1 MNPRAAQWRTAA
13 AVLLVA
19 LFGVISGT
27 ELDNGLAESP
37 HPHRA
42 SALSAGSALTSVI
55 ADHPHV
61 RDGSHHRAPEL
72 VATASMPRPN
82 TTLMAAGLALAVIV
96 TVGFWH
102 RTGSDPVRGPPP
114 ALSPVHSGRVI
125 LTRLCISRR

>member
-13 AVLLVA
+13 VVLLVA

-27 ELDNGLAESP
+27 ELGNGFAESA

-42 SALSAGSALTSVI
+42 SALSAVSVLTPVI
-55 ADHPHV
+55 ADHPHA
-61 RDGSHHRAPEL
+61 RDGSHHPAPEL
-72 VATASMPRPN
+72 VATASMPRPS

-96 TVGFWH
+96 TVAFW
-102 RTGSDPVRGPPP
+102 RKIGLNPVRGPPP
-114 ALSPVHSGRVI
+114 TVSPVHSGRVI